1 MNTHMSGII
10 TARVKKVFSFTNFM
24 KVKPDA
30 ILIKNGIE
38 GQLDSTFFYLTGIR
52 SGLFEGCS
60 IIAYPTGKICL
71 LTSKLEEQSA
81 LNTPH
86 IEINTFETELEYKE
100 LLKKKLSKVKSLG
113 MNYNELSYAN
123 YRWIRM
129 LLKNIKQGVNVSK
142 PIVEARCIKDEIEI
156 RELRKSAKIASNTF
170 QTIVG
175 SLKENMTENQL
186 SSIINHDLE
195 KQGATGPSFQT
206 IVAFGKHTAEPH
218 YAPRNFKLK
227 NKLVLCDYGARY
239 NRYCSDITRTV
250 FFGRI
255 DNRIKDMYETVLK
268 ASEIGLKKV
277 KSGVKASDVHN
288 AVEDYINSTKYN
300 GRFIHSTGHSIG
312 LNVHDGASISRK
324 SPVILKEGMAFTIEP
339 GIYLPKIGG
348 VRIEDDV
355 IVRKNGPE
363 ILTKV
368 SRELIEV

>member
-1 MNTHMSGII
+1 MNNII
-10 TARVKKVFSFTNFM
+10 KARVKKIFSFTKSM
-24 KVKPDA
+24 KVEPDA

-81 LNTPH
+81 LNTSH
-86 IEINTFETELEYKE
+86 IEINTFETEFEYKE

-218 YAPRNFKLK
+218 YAPRNFRLKK

-300 GRFIHSTGHSIG
+300 GKFIHSTGHSIG

-324 SPVILKEGMAFTIEP
+324 SPVILEEGMAFTIEP